1 MDKRRSKLEIYLEI
15 LHLVHRGVNK
25 PTRLMYGANLSWIAY
40 TKWSTTMVEQGLLV
54 KKGTASVDAQDTQ
67 APKRSKF
74 TFELTDKGHS
84 VINYFK
90 GFDPVNFDLPPHVLN
105 QNTLSS

>member
-1 MDKRRSKLEIYLEI
+1 MDKRRSQLEICLEL
-15 LHLVHRGVNK
+15 LHLVHRGVIK

-40 TKWSTTMVEQGLLV
+40 TKWSTTMVEKGLLV
-54 KKGTASVDAQDTQ
+54 KNGTASGDAQDTQ

-74 TFELTDKGHS
+74 TYELTEKGIS

-105 QNTLSS
+105 QKTLSS